1 MHKARFERS
10 KINFPSICVRCGIAD
25 PMRRFQLVLP
35 YRAWWRS
42 NPAIKSPVCSKCF
55 IILGVQEW
63 VSLVLMLGAAL
74 VSTFYVSTWGFL
86 FIIGTQRRLFHTVPE
101 WLVSRSFAEIFVCTV
116 VLGAVWFFGNFR
128 DRFLRRDHLKVVI
141 TDYQNDW
148 VEFAVSDRWYFE
160 QLERQSQIFS

>member
-1 MHKARFERS
+1 MHKARLERS
-10 KINFPSICVRCGIAD
+10 KINFPSICVRCGVAD

-74 VSTFYVSTWGFL
+74 VSTFYVSTWGIL

-116 VLGAVWFFGNFR
+116 VLGAVWLFGNFR

-148 VEFAVSDRWYFE
+148 VEFAVSDKSYFE

>member
-10 KINFPSICVRCGIAD
+10 KIDFPSICVRCGIAD

-148 VEFAVSDRWYFE
+148 VEFAVSDTSYFE

>member
-1 MHKARFERS
+1 
-10 KINFPSICVRCGIAD
+10 
-25 PMRRFQLVLP
+25 VLP

-42 NPAIKSPVCSKCF
+42 NPFIKSPVCSKCF

-63 VSLVLMLGAAL
+63 VSLGVQEWVSLVVMLGAAL
-74 VSTFYVSTWGFL
+74 VSTVYVSTWGIL

-148 VEFAVSDRWYFE
+148 VEFAVSDTSYFE
-160 QLERQSQIFS
+160 QLERQSQV